1 MLFLDQLSENRVIGT
16 LKQLIT
22 EISNKSQC
30 FIANFSHKNVQNLVF
45 WAKID
50 DKNHQFWEKF
60 QLYKSKI
67 LINFGKTD
75 KLTADKLT
83 DLTVF
88 WPF

>member
-30 FIANFSHKNVQNLVF
+30 FIANFSHKNAQNLVF

-50 DKNHQFWEKF
+50 DKYHHFLENF
-60 QLYKSKI
+60 QLYKTKI
-67 LINFGKTD
+67 LTNFGKTD
-75 KLTADKLT
+75 ELT
-83 DLTVF
+83 DLTVLMF
-88 WPF
+88 MVIFF